1 MPEEQNHQT
10 GEWKTFLLILLS
22 PNAWI
27 GFLVATFIT
36 MLVIGVVTYYCCI
49 IKKKLLSVIP
59 FHKKPTSCFSHMN
72 IPRVLLLCGV
82 GLAQIVDGQDY
93 SHICETPDDQSVC
106 GRGVELTV
114 CGHGGELI
122 HGTTTACGSSPT
134 ATDRVV
140 GNPGIEQ
147 IGLSTHS
154 INRTN
159 GIDQIAE
166 VVFKVDAE
174 KEVNLLGPPPTR

>member
-1 MPEEQNHQT
+1 MPCGDVSTSIPVALCPSKMTDFLFALFYLHFFFMPEEQNHQT

-36 MLVIGVVTYYCCI
+36 MLVIGVVTYDCCI

-72 IPRVLLLCGV
+72 IPRVFLLCGV

-93 SHICETPDDQSVC
+93 SHICETPSNYVANA
-106 GRGVELTV
+106 EL
-114 CGHGGELI
+114 
-122 HGTTTACGSSPT
+122 
-134 ATDRVV
+134 
-140 GNPGIEQ
+140 
-147 IGLSTHS
+147 
-154 INRTN
+154 
-159 GIDQIAE
+159 
-166 VVFKVDAE
+166 
-174 KEVNLLGPPPTR
+174 NLGQMQN